1 MERVSHFYDCSFL
14 PRETQAHFGGPF
26 FRPAVAP
33 FIGNPNVLTSYGL
46 DGTGL
51 RVLTGSIT
59 DQFGNEPAQTS
70 DASGPNPD
78 FDGSFFALT
87 A

>member
-1 MERVSHFYDCSFL
+1 MARFL
-14 PRETQAHFGGPF
+14 PRETQAHFGGPR

-33 FIGNPNVLTSYGL
+33 LIGNPNVLTSYGL
-46 DGTGL
+46 GGTGL
-51 RVLTGSIT
+51 LVLTGSIT
-59 DQFGNEPAQTS
+59 DQFGNEPAQTN

-78 FDGSFFALT
+78 FDGSFFAST